1 MIPPVLQVQ
10 GISKKYPG
18 VIAAHDISF
27 EIRSG
32 EILGLVGKNGAG
44 KSTLIKILG
53 GVTQPDAGE
62 IFIGGSAKVFRN
74 PIDST
79 TNGIAIVHQEFAV
92 VPQLSVAENI
102 FLGLG
107 YPKLMHGLIDAT
119 ELCANAAAV
128 LSEIGMEAIN
138 PRHEMQSLSI
148 ADQRMV
154 MIARGLSA
162 KARVLLLD
170 EPTASLTDSEVKVL
184 FRVLR
189 QLSASGTAII
199 YVSHRLEEIFE
210 LTSRVIVMRDG
221 GTHFDGATHD
231 LDNDTMIQLIVGG
244 DSTALTDRRRNSRKV
259 SPLHNEL
266 EAIRIEHVR
275 RDEVVSDISFSAKH
289 GEIVGFAGLVGS
301 GRTELMRLIFGADR
315 RDGGKIFIDGV
326 EVSASD
332 PRRAMDAGIVFLPE
346 DRRQQGLVMDFD
358 IRKNITLASLRS
370 SRRRALV
377 PIPSRE
383 REVLVTDGAIRRL
396 NIKANGPTQETKTLS
411 GGNQQKVVLGKW
423 LERTARVFIF
433 DEPTHG
439 VDVGAKEE
447 IYIQMES
454 LAASGHCILFISS
467 EFSELVGVCNRV
479 LVLREGRLV
488 GELTGEEISEHR
500 MLEMCYGANQSI

>member
-1 MIPPVLQVQ
+1 MIPPVLQIR

-18 VIAAHDISF
+18 VRAAHDISF
-27 EIRSG
+27 ELRSG
-32 EILGLVGKNGAG
+32 DVLGLVGKNGAG

-53 GVTQPDAGE
+53 GIIRPDAGE
-62 IFIGGSAKVFRN
+62 IVIDGSAKIFHN

-79 TNGIAIVHQEFAV
+79 ADGIAVVPQEFAV

-107 YPKLMHGLIDAT
+107 YPKLIHGLIDAT
-119 ELCANAAAV
+119 KLYANAAAV
-128 LSEIGMEAIN
+128 LSEIGVEAIN

-162 KARVLLLD
+162 KARVLILD
-170 EPTASLTDSEVKVL
+170 EPTASLTDSEVKGL

-199 YVSHRLEEIFE
+199 YVSHRLQEIFE
-210 LTSRVIVMRDG
+210 LTNRVVVMRDG
-221 GTHFDGATHD
+221 ETHFDGATQD
-231 LDNDTMIQLIVGG
+231 LDENTMIQLIVGG
-244 DSTALTDRRRNSRKV
+244 DSTATIGRRRNSRKV
-259 SPLHNEL
+259 SPLHNEV
-266 EAIRIEHVR
+266 EVIRIENLR
-275 RDEVVSDISFSAKH
+275 RDGVVSDISFSAKH

-315 RDGGKIFIDGV
+315 RDNGNIFIDGV

-332 PRRAMDAGIVFLPE
+332 PRRAMNAGIVFLPE

-358 IRKNITLASLRS
+358 IGKNITLASLRN

-377 PIPSRE
+377 PIPSGKRE
-383 REVLVTDGAIRRL
+383 AAATVNAIRKL
-396 NIKANGPTQETKTLS
+396 NIMANGPTQETKTLS
-411 GGNQQKVVLGKW
+411 GGNQQKVVLAKW
-423 LERTARVFIF
+423 LERSARVFIF

-447 IYIQMES
+447 IYNQMES
-454 LAASGHCILFISS
+454 LAAAGQCVLFVSS
-467 EFSELVGVCNRV
+467 EFSELLGVCHRV
-479 LVLREGRLV
+479 LVMREGNLV
-488 GELTGEEISEHR
+488 GELTGEEISEDR